1 VLYTLTSVMVPIGLF
16 ILSGAVAKVLLNPDL
31 RLLARINLYVLS
43 PALVFHCLAN
53 SRASSSSLL
62 TLGLGTLILSFVLTG
77 LATMWAKIRRYGRAE
92 TSGFYLATVF
102 ANAGNFGLPVT
113 MATLG
118 TRGSEIAIAI
128 IVVQQILMFT
138 LGVYL
143 ASRSNLSVSASLGSI
158 ARMPSIYAAFLAI
171 LHRQKFIIFGQPSL
185 QLASLLTQAAIPLF
199 LILLGAQVSSHKF
212 EWRNSA
218 IYVASVFR
226 LAIAPI
232 IALAIARLLGIDS
245 FGTNVFVLES
255 AMPTAVITTMLAVE
269 YNATPAMVSCVTL
282 LTTVASIVTIPI
294 LLTLF

>member
-1 VLYTLTSVMVPIGLF
+1 MLHTLTSVMIPIGLL
-16 ILSGAVAKVLLNPDL
+16 ILSGVVAKLVLNPDL
-31 RLLARINLYVLS
+31 RVLARINLYVLS

-62 TLGLGTLILSFVLTG
+62 TLGLGTLLLSFALTG
-77 LATMWAKIRRYGRAE
+77 LATLWSKLRRYGRAE

-118 TRGSEIAIAI
+118 TKGTDIAIAI

-143 ASRSNLSVSASLGSI
+143 ASRSNLSVKASLCAV
-158 ARMPSIYAAFLAI
+158 ARMPSVYAALLAI
-171 LHRQKFIIFGQPSL
+171 LHRQNVFVVGRIGL

-212 EWRNSA
+212 GWRNRTVYAASA
-218 IYVASVFR
+218 FR
-226 LAIAPI
+226 LVTAPI
-232 IALAIARLLGIDS
+232 IALSIAKLLGIDS

-269 YNATPAMVSCVTL
+269 YNASPAMVSCVTL

-294 LLTLF
+294 VLALF

>member
-1 VLYTLTSVMVPIGLF
+1 MLSTLTSVMVPIGLL
-16 ILSGAVAKVLLNPDL
+16 ILSGAVAKAVLNPDL
-31 RLLARINLYVLS
+31 RLLASINLYVLS

-53 SRASSSSLL
+53 SKASSSSLL
-62 TLGLGTLILSFVLTG
+62 TLGLGTLVLSFALTG
-77 LATMWAKIRRYGRAE
+77 LATIWSKLRRYGRAE

-118 TRGSEIAIAI
+118 TKGTEIAIAI

-143 ASRSNLSVSASLGSI
+143 ASRSNLSINASLWSI
-158 ARMPSIYAAFLAI
+158 ARMPSVYAALLAI
-171 LHRQKFIIFGQPSL
+171 LHRQKFLVVGRLGL

-212 EWRNSA
+212 GWRNRTVYA
-218 IYVASVFR
+218 ASVFR
-226 LAIAPI
+226 LAVAPI
-232 IALAIARLLGIDS
+232 IALSIARLLGIDS

-269 YNATPAMVSCVTL
+269 YNASPTMVSCVTL
-282 LTTVASIVTIPI
+282 FTTVASIVTIPI

>member
-1 VLYTLTSVMVPIGLF
+1 MLYTLTSVMIPIGLL
-16 ILSGAVAKVLLNPDL
+16 ILSGAVAKVVLNPDL
-31 RLLARINLYVLS
+31 RLLARINLYILS

-62 TLGLGTLILSFVLTG
+62 TLGLGTLVLSFMLTG
-77 LATMWAKIRRYGRAE
+77 LATLWSRARRYGRAE

-118 TRGSEIAIAI
+118 TKGTEIAIAI

-143 ASRSNLSVSASLGSI
+143 ASRSNLSVRASLLSI
-158 ARMPSIYAAFLAI
+158 ARMPSVYAALLAI
-171 LHRQKFIIFGQPSL
+171 LHRQKYFVVGRLGL

-212 EWRNSA
+212 GWRNRTV
-218 IYVASVFR
+218 YVASVFR
-226 LAIAPI
+226 LVLAPI
-232 IALAIARLLGIDS
+232 IALSVALLLGIDS

-269 YNATPAMVSCVTL
+269 YNASPTMVSCVTL
-282 LTTVASIVTIPI
+282 LTTVASVVTIPI
-294 LLTLF
+294 LLTMF